1 MLKPHVRPTDGR
13 NEVPCLQW
21 WLAAV
26 CVVLQPL
33 NKSNEQLCRVLL
45 TKHILY
51 ITEDFV
57 SVQNKHIS
65 FVFVERGTEMGHVW
79 VITTLICSNK
89 TAPKQQI
96 LYYRLCVSSTSK
108 TMYFDRNK
116 DIYNNLIPCTF
127 CSEFLY
133 VTLPFCSYQIRNI
146 KFYSLLYFSPP

>member
-1 MLKPHVRPTDGR
+1 M
-13 NEVPCLQW
+13 
-21 WLAAV
+21 
-26 CVVLQPL
+26 LQPL

-45 TKHILY
+45 TKNILY

-57 SVQNKHIS
+57 SVQHKHIS

-108 TMYFDRNK
+108 TMYFERNK
-116 DIYNNLIPCTF
+116 DIYNNLIPCIL

-133 VTLPFCSYQIRNI
+133 ITLPFCSYQIRNI
-146 KFYSLLYFSPP
+146 KFSASYSFYFIFSTRHGVSREMTVKSSLPQIKR